1 LTHALTGHKV
11 YLEVLGFWRKSS
23 AQKHLATLKQFAKE
37 RFLLAVSDQLHIE
50 DADLEGLPA
59 EIHRFR
65 QMPLPEEIAR
75 SADALIG

>member
-1 LTHALTGHKV
+1 MAKV
-11 YLEVLGFWRKSS
+11 QR
-23 AQKHLATLKQFAKE
+23 AATPRVIRRNAKA

-65 QMPLPEEIAR
+65 QMPLPDEIAR
-75 SADALIG
+75 LADGLIG